1 MIQRRTLLTLPC
13 GWFVQTNSTKH
24 ACTLSPQSHLPE
36 KAFQKALMSAGDVIL
51 APDISVFLRA
61 ALLQT
66 REEQKSVG
74 EGELP
79 RRRVSVSDPTVTGR
93 HRLNMDR
100 SSVTTLIA
108 ENALKCMRTRH
119 VIILWWESVCHS
131 VLGGIKCVDQTWTS
145 YCTTCVFH

>member
-1 MIQRRTLLTLPC
+1 
-13 GWFVQTNSTKH
+13 
-24 ACTLSPQSHLPE
+24 
-36 KAFQKALMSAGDVIL
+36 MSAGDVIL

-74 EGELP
+74 EGGLP

-93 HRLNMDR
+93 HGLNMNR

-119 VIILWWESVCHS
+119 VIIL
-131 VLGGIKCVDQTWTS
+131 
-145 YCTTCVFH
+145 